1 MSASSQF
8 LGAGSS
14 VSLWVSGATVAQWD
28 YRKSPIDGEVY
39 QRTAATG
46 SGTTDPANDTTNYV
60 AASYV
65 RVSALPSKN
74 AIDNLSN
81 APAQFANNS
90 VKVAINGIT
99 AGTRTQILNLS
110 GRGAMAFLA
119 VMKAAIDNA
128 RVEVIVDGITILDR
142 TTTNAVDTLAYCLIG
157 APGSADPGI
166 GSVRP
171 FAVALPDALPVQ
183 FRRTFAVWYTP
194 ATTASGANAT
204 LAYDL
209 RSTR

>member
-1 MSASSQF
+1 MSTSSQF
-8 LGAGSS
+8 LGGGSS
-14 VSLWVSGATVAQWD
+14 VQLWVSGATVAQWD

-110 GRGAMAFLA
+110 GRGSIAFLA
-119 VMKAAIDNA
+119 ILKAATGGGT
-128 RVEVIVDGITILDR
+128 VEIIVDGITIYNSATSTA
-142 TTTNAVDTLAYCLIG
+142 TTTEAHCFIG
-157 APGSADPGI
+157 APGSADPGV

-171 FAVALPDALPVQ
+171 FAVAIADAMPVI
-183 FRRTFAVWYTP
+183 FRRTFVVWYTP
-194 ATTASGANAT
+194 TTSASGAQAT

>member
-1 MSASSQF
+1 MSTSSQF
-8 LGAGSS
+8 LGGGSS
-14 VSLWVSGATVAQWD
+14 IQLWVSGATVTQWD
-28 YRKSPIDGEVY
+28 YRKSPLDGEVY

-65 RVSALPSKN
+65 RVSALSSKN

-119 VMKAAIDNA
+119 VMKAAVDNA

-142 TTTNAVDTLAYCLIG
+142 TTTNSVDTLAYCLIG
-157 APGSADPGI
+157 SPGSADPGI

-171 FAVALPDALPVQ
+171 FAVALPDALPVI

-194 ATTASGANAT
+194 ATTASGVNAT